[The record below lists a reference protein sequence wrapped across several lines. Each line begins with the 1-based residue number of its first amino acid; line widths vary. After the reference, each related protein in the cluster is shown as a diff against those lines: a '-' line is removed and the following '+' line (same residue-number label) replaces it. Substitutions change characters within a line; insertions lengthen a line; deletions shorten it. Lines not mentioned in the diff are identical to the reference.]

1 MRKELF
7 FARHG
12 KPEIICRRQSVF
24 PSFRIC
30 TVNEIV
36 SEKGL
41 AAGELPDAAAD
52 DLKNAPELS
61 EQSYKKTERRPTV
74 STALSALLAAWII
87 LLLPADSAYLA
98 KNILLSVLVA
108 ALALN
113 KERSGGYR

>member
-1 MRKELF
+1 MREELF

-12 KPEIICRRQSVF
+12 KPENICRRQSVF

-36 SEKGL
+36 SEKRL
-41 AAGELPDAAAD
+41 AAGELPDAAED

-61 EQSYKKTERRPTV
+61 EQSYKKTERRRTV
-74 STALSALLAAWII
+74 STALSAWII
-87 LLLPADSAYLA
+87 LFLPADSAHMTRS
-98 KNILLSVLVA
+98 ILLSVLVA

-113 KERSGGYR
+113 KERSGGSG